1 MQGKAQGT
9 VSIGGQSPVQNQAAV
24 AYVPAVGHTPI
35 LPLVLHP
42 YLLPFISTLICR
54 LVLRHKNSL
63 LSRKM
68 FPGRAL
74 FAALLCFSLTIQLGV
89 SFAPFN
95 VSYDHRALLIDG
107 KRRMLVSAGIHYPRA
122 TPEVPTP
129 PLLVFLGLF
138 DCWEKFL
145 GYKVLNHWFFYFLFF
160 LFD

>member
-9 VSIGGQSPVQNQAAV
+9 VSIGGQSQSKIKRQLLTCLR
-24 AYVPAVGHTPI
+24 VGHTPI

-107 KRRMLVSAGIHYPRA
+107 KRRMLISAGIHYPRA

-138 DCWEKFL
+138 DC
-145 GYKVLNHWFFYFLFF
+145 
-160 LFD
+160 